1 MPSGII
7 NLRKNTQGVATNNL
21 NVSGIIGAGIPIGDK
36 QIFSDT
42 TENWN
47 TRTFLIGKKDC
58 LYVYTDYKQEDGKDI
73 PAFKVGDGLAYLIDL
88 PFSYMGNVT
97 AEQIEFWNNKVTA
110 FIDTVEEENLI
121 LSKD

>member
-21 NVSGIIGAGIPIGDK
+21 NASGIIGAGIPIGDK

-47 TRTFLIGKKDC
+47 TQTFLIGKKDC

>member
-21 NVSGIIGAGIPIGDK
+21 NASGIIGTGIPIGDK

-47 TRTFLIGKKDC
+47 TQTFLIGKKDC

-97 AEQIEFWNNKVTA
+97 EEQIAFWNNKVTA
-110 FIDTVEEENLI
+110 YMDTVEDENLI

>member
-1 MPSGII
+1 MPSGTARI
-7 NLRKNTQGVATNNL
+7 RSGVGGTVHNNID
-21 NVSGIIGAGIPIGDK
+21 VSGTVSGGTSVGGK
-36 QIFSDT
+36 QIFQDT
-42 TENWN
+42 TANWN
-47 TRTFLIGKKDC
+47 AQTFLIGKKDC

-97 AEQIEFWNNKVTA
+97 DEQIAFWNNKITA
-110 FIDTVEEENLI
+110 FMDDIDSENLI

>member
-21 NVSGIIGAGIPIGDK
+21 NASGIIGAGISIGDK

-47 TRTFLIGKKDC
+47 TQTFLIGKKDC

>member
-1 MPSGII
+1 MPSGTVKIH
-7 NLRKNTQGVATNNL
+7 RATVGTAVNTDNT
-21 NVSGIIGAGIPIGDK
+21 SGTIGQGIPIGDK

-42 TENWN
+42 TANWN
-47 TRTFLIGKKDC
+47 SQTFLIGKKDC

-73 PAFKVGDGLAYLIDL
+73 PAFKIGDGLAYLIDL

-110 FIDTVEEENLI
+110 FMDTVEDDNLV
-121 LSKD
+121 LSKN

>member
-47 TRTFLIGKKDC
+47 TQTFLIGKKDC